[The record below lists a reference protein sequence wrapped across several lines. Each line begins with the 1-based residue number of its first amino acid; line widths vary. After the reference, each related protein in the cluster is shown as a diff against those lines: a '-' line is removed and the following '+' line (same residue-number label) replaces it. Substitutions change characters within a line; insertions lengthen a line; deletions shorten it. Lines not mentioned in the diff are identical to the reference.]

1 VTAALSTSP
10 APAGEVGRRQGEG
23 RTSATA
29 FAPASVG
36 NVGVGF
42 DILGHTVAALGDRVR
57 AVRRDEPGVV
67 IRSITGVHV
76 DLPREAAK
84 NTAGMAV
91 LAMQKDL
98 ELPFGFEL
106 EIEKGIPLGS
116 GLGGSAASAVA
127 GIVAAAALVDEHLDR
142 TQLLKYAMQGE
153 AVASGSVHVDNI
165 APSLYGGLVLTVGI
179 DNPFVKQIPVPEPIR
194 CVLVH
199 PHMVLATREARAIL
213 SPTVPLSDVIWQ
225 QANLAGFLA
234 GCFSGDLA
242 LIRESLLDVVI
253 EPQRQLLIPGFV
265 EVKQAALAAGALGAS
280 ISGAGPTVFAW
291 CDEADAEKVRAGM
304 VDAFARH
311 GLETDSWIS
320 TIDRAG
326 ARVIGD

>member
-1 VTAALSTSP
+1 MSSP
-10 APAGEVGRRQGEG
+10 

-36 NVGVGF
+36 NVAVGF
-42 DILGHTVAALGDRVR
+42 DILGHTVAALGDRVTVTRR
-57 AVRRDEPGVV
+57 AQPGVS
-67 IRSITGVHV
+67 IRSIRGVV
-76 DLPREAAK
+76 LDLPLAAEK

-91 LAMQKDL
+91 LALARDL
-98 ELPFGFEL
+98 ELPFGFDL

-127 GIVAAAALVDEHLDR
+127 GVVAAAALVDEPLDR

-165 APSLYGGLVLTVGI
+165 APSLFGGLVLTVGI
-179 DNPFVKQIPVPEPIR
+179 DNPFVKQIPVPESIR

-213 SPTVPLSDVIWQ
+213 SKTVPLPDVIWQ

-234 GCFSGDLA
+234 GCYSNDIA

-253 EPQRQLLIPGFV
+253 EPQRQVLIPGFA

-291 CDEADAEKVRAGM
+291 ADEADAERVRSGM
-304 VDAFARH
+304 VEAFARH
-311 GLETDSWIS
+311 GLDSDSWVS
-320 TIDRAG
+320 AIDRAG
-326 ARVIGD
+326 ARVVSD